1 MCQWDDRRLLNGLAL
16 KMLNS
21 VRKLEA
27 SFEKKNQ
34 KSDVD
39 YNESVTC
46 LVILC
51 LDMWNQR
58 FKKNYAPENILSH
71 NIPHQAWLLFK
82 VKG

>member
-1 MCQWDDRRLLNGLAL
+1 
-16 KMLNS
+16 MLNS
-21 VRKLEA
+21 VRRLEA

-71 NIPHQAWLLFK
+71 NIPHQAWLLINK
-82 VKG
+82 LKAKDKPPSLECVNSG

>member
-21 VRKLEA
+21 VRRLEA
-27 SFEKKNQ
+27 SFGKKNQ
-34 KSDVD
+34 KSDDVD

-58 FKKNYAPENILSH
+58 FKKLCSGEHTQPQYTPSSLTAN
-71 NIPHQAWLLFK
+71 
-82 VKG
+82 